1 MIFGRGEFARLADIV
16 VRSGQRP
23 FVVTGKE
30 SLSES
35 GTRERIEDAF
45 AVRKLATEFASIGS
59 EPTIA
64 AMEELVRQ
72 ARDFRPDC
80 VIGIG
85 GGSAIDAAKLIG
97 STASKQTPHRGSVEA
112 FLNGDGGAESPLP
125 KIAVPT
131 TASSGAEVTRSVV
144 YGGGEGS
151 PKKIWKGRKSAPDI
165 ALVDPTLTVSL
176 PPGLTSAG
184 TMGTLSRLMESFVS
198 RRGGILTD
206 GLAREGFSLLGE
218 AMEPLARNPENYQAR
233 ESMAMAALLSG
244 MASDNAGLG
253 AVHAL
258 ALTIGGMW
266 DIPYSLICAN
276 LLPEVTRANLDVA
289 LKEGPESKVI
299 SKYRDISRLLTGN
312 PRGEL
317 DELVLH
323 LKDWQHRFNLP
334 SLHDYGVQSE
344 NISPIIQACRLDSMD
359 TNCVYLDNNTL
370 VDVLEMVI
378 D

>member
-16 VRSGQRP
+16 VKSGQRP
-23 FVVTGKE
+23 FIVTGNE

-35 GTRERIEDAF
+35 GTRERLDDAF
-45 AVRKLATEFASIGS
+45 AVRKLVTEFASIGS

-64 AMEELVRQ
+64 AMEELIRQ
-72 ARDFRPDC
+72 ARDFRPNC
-80 VIGIG
+80 IIGIG

-97 STASKQTPHRGSVEA
+97 SVTSKQTPHGGTLEA
-112 FLNGDGGAESPLP
+112 FLNGEGGAESPLP

-131 TASSGAEVTRSVV
+131 TASSGAEVTRAVV
-144 YGGGEGS
+144 YSDGEGH

-184 TMGTLSRLMESFVS
+184 AMGTLSRLMESFVS
-198 RRGGILTD
+198 RRAGILTD
-206 GLAREGFSLLGE
+206 GLAKEGFALLSE

-266 DIPYSLICAN
+266 DVPYSLICAD

-289 LKEGPESKVI
+289 LREDREGKVI
-299 SKYRDISRLLTGN
+299 SKYREISRLLTGD

-323 LKDWQHRFNLP
+323 LKDWQQRFNLP

-344 NISPIIQACRLDSMD
+344 NIPSIVQACRLDSMD
-359 TNCVYLDNNTL
+359 TNCVYLDNNAL
-370 VDVLEMVI
+370 VDVLDMVI